1 MSVIITF
8 VAAVLIFGAVIA
20 IHEFGHF
27 SAAKL
32 SGIQVNEYSIG
43 MGPALFKKI
52 VGSTQYTLRLLP
64 IGGYVA
70 MEGEGSPESNA
81 AQRGRDAAGG
91 AGEAEEE
98 DGLESWNPIPPEQ
111 RTGIPFPEA
120 AIWKRAI
127 VMAAGPL
134 MNFVL
139 GFAVL
144 LGLIALRSDPIASRV
159 IYSIADGALCGQ
171 TGLQAGDEIVAV
183 NGRRC
188 FIANDILYELVRTQ
202 NTRADFTVRRDGR
215 LVQLPGVQFD
225 TYTDESGNTRMNIGF
240 TVYALE
246 KTPANVLKETFN
258 SELYY
263 SRIFFTSLVD
273 LLRGRESINNL
284 SGPVGIVSAISQAA
298 SYGLTDVLELLVLI
312 TVNLGVFNLLPVP
325 ALDGG
330 RLVFLAVEAVIRR
343 PVSERVQESL
353 TLATF
358 ILLFGLMIF
367 ATYNDVLR
375 LITGA

>member
-1 MSVIITF
+1 MTILITF
-8 VAAVLIFGAVIA
+8 LASLLVFGAVIA

-27 SAAKL
+27 AAAKL
-32 SGIQVNEYSIG
+32 SGIQVNEFSIG
-43 MGPALFKKI
+43 MGPALLKKI
-52 VGSTQYTLRLLP
+52 AGGTQYTLRLLP

-70 MEGEGSPESNA
+70 MEGEGSPESEQ
-81 AQRGRDAAGG
+81 AQRERDAR
-91 AGEAEEE
+91 E
-98 DGLESWNPIPPEQ
+98 DDGDQEDACLDPIPPEQ

-120 AIWKRAI
+120 AVWKRAI

-144 LGLIALRSDPIASRV
+144 LGLIAFRSDPIASRV
-159 IYSIADGALCGQ
+159 IYRIEEGALCGQ
-171 TGLQAGDEIVAV
+171 TGLQPGDEILAV

-188 FIANDILYELVRTQ
+188 FIANDIVYELVRTR
-202 NTRADFTVRRDGR
+202 NTQADFTVLRDGR
-215 LVQLPGVQFD
+215 RVELPGVRFD
-225 TYTDESGNTRMNIGF
+225 TYQDEAGGTHMDIGF
-240 TVYALE
+240 VVYALE
-246 KTPANVLKETFN
+246 KTPVNVLKESLN

-263 SRIFFTSLVD
+263 GRIIFTTLVD

-298 SYGLTDVLELLVLI
+298 SYGLTDLLEMLVLI
-312 TVNLGVFNLLPVP
+312 TVNVGVFNLLPIP

-330 RLVFLAVEAVIRR
+330 RLVFLAAEAVIRR
-343 PVSERVQESL
+343 PVSQRLQEGL
-353 TLATF
+353 TVATF

-367 ATYNDVLR
+367 ATYNDVIR
-375 LITGA
+375 LFTGGF

>member
-1 MSVIITF
+1 MTILITF
-8 VAAVLIFGAVIA
+8 LASLLVFGAVIA

-27 SAAKL
+27 AAAKL
-32 SGIQVNEYSIG
+32 SGIQVNEFSIG
-43 MGPALFKKI
+43 MGPALLKKI
-52 VGSTQYTLRLLP
+52 AGGTQYTLRLLP

-70 MEGEGSPESNA
+70 MEGEGSPESEQ
-81 AQRGRDAAGG
+81 AQRERDAR
-91 AGEAEEE
+91 E
-98 DGLESWNPIPPEQ
+98 DDGDQEDACLNPIPPEQ

-120 AIWKRAI
+120 AVWKRAI

-144 LGLIALRSDPIASRV
+144 LGLIAFRSDPIASRV
-159 IYSIADGALCGQ
+159 IYRIEEGALCGQ
-171 TGLQAGDEIVAV
+171 TGLQPGDEILAV

-188 FIANDILYELVRTQ
+188 FIANDIVYELVRTR
-202 NTRADFTVRRDGR
+202 NTQADFTVLRDGR
-215 LVQLPGVQFD
+215 RVELPGVRFD
-225 TYTDESGNTRMNIGF
+225 TYQDEAGGTHMDIGF
-240 TVYALE
+240 VVYALE
-246 KTPANVLKETFN
+246 KTPANVLKESLN

-263 SRIFFTSLVD
+263 GRIIFTTLVD

-298 SYGLTDVLELLVLI
+298 SYGLTDLLEMLVLI
-312 TVNLGVFNLLPVP
+312 TVNVGVFNLLPIP

-330 RLVFLAVEAVIRR
+330 RLVFLAAEAVIRR
-343 PVSERVQESL
+343 PVSQRLQEGL
-353 TLATF
+353 TVATF

-367 ATYNDVLR
+367 ATYNDMIR
-375 LITGA
+375 LFTGGF